1 MKKRISMLLALVFVF
16 SVLFIPV
23 QAADTAGVAVSG
35 TISLDDLDSNPDVIV
50 RTL

>member
-23 QAADTAGVAVSG
+23 QAAIA
-35 TISLDDLDSNPDVIV
+35 N
-50 RTL
+50 R